1 MASNTVTA
9 TTVAGR
15 STNKGHLRLVD
26 AAEAQRIAELRRL
39 QWQAV
44 QAGHQAPVRLTKRG
58 RRVLAL
64 LVLVPLATMLWLFGG
79 HGAAAVGTA
88 PTTKTVVVQA
98 GQSLWGIAQTAVPN
112 ADPRETIYKIRQ
124 LNHFTGSD
132 ILPGQAVIV
141 PTGN

>member
-9 TTVAGR
+9 TTLAGR

-26 AAEAQRIAELRRL
+26 AAEAQRIADHRRL
-39 QWQAV
+39 QWQAM
-44 QAGHQAPVRLTKRG
+44 QAGHATPVRLTKRG

-64 LVLVPLATMLWLFGG
+64 LILVPLATMLWLFGG

-98 GQSLWGIAQTAVPN
+98 GQSLWSIAQTAVPT
-112 ADPRETIYKIRQ
+112 ADPRETIYKIKQ
-124 LNHFTGSD
+124 LNHFAGSD

>member
-9 TTVAGR
+9 TTLGAR

-26 AAEAQRIAELRRL
+26 AAEAQRIADLRRL

-44 QAGHQAPVRLTKRG
+44 QAGHQTRVRLTKRG

-88 PTTKTVVVQA
+88 PTTKIVVVQP
-98 GQSLWGIAQTAVPN
+98 GQSLWSIAQSAVPN
-112 ADPRETIYKIRQ
+112 ADPRETVYKIRQ
-124 LNHFTGSD
+124 LNHFADSD
-132 ILPGQAVIV
+132 ILPGQGVIV
-141 PTGN
+141 PIGN